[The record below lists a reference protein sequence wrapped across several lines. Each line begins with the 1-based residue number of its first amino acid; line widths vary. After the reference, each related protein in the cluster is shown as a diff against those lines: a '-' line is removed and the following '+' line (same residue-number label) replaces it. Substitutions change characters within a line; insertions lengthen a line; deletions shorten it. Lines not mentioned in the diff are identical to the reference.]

1 MEFKELEKGKISEVE
16 GKILTKWKEENILEK
31 TIENRKDNE
40 TWVFYDGPIYANAK
54 PGIHHV
60 FSKTIKD
67 SFCKYQTM
75 KGHKV
80 DRKIG
85 LDCNGLPI
93 EYNVEK
99 KLGINGKKDIEKMGI
114 DKFIEE
120 CKKNTAINIDEV
132 NRITDMMGQFIDSK
146 HPYITCTNDYH
157 ETEWYLL
164 KEMHKKGLIYNSN
177 KILPYCPRCGTELAK
192 FEVEQ
197 GYQEDSVNTVIV
209 PFKIKDS
216 DTYFLVWTTTP
227 WTLMDNVAACVNPD
241 LEYVKVSSMGYMFI
255 VAKSLANKVLGDDYE
270 VLETYK
276 GTDLVGIKYE
286 QLLPF
291 AKVTDGKS
299 FEVVADSYVT
309 DEDGTGIVHIAP
321 AYGEDDNRV
330 CKENK
335 IGWTQNVNLAG
346 KYTIGPWEGRLVTD
360 PELEIEIIKYLKEQD
375 KLFKKIKI
383 THKYPHCW
391 RCKSPLIYY
400 AKSAW
405 YIKTTEYKDKIIE
418 ENNKIKWHPDYVGT
432 KRFGN
437 WLNNMVDWG
446 ISRNR
451 YWGCPLPFWVCD
463 ECGEFEVVGSREELI
478 ERANEELKYEDIDL
492 HRPYV
497 DNITIKC
504 QHCGKTMHRVKDVI
518 DVWFDSGSMP
528 YAQCHYPFENKE
540 WFHKHFPADFIAEGV
555 DQTRGWFYTLLV
567 ISTIIS
573 GQSSFKNVVV
583 NDMMLDSNGKK
594 MSKSTGNIIDPI
606 KIMEEYGADTVRW
619 YMLYASPVWTPLKF
633 DVEGLKEVHSK
644 FFNPLRNS
652 YNFFAIYA
660 NADKITDINTCRVEY
675 NDREDIDKW
684 LLSKYN
690 KLIKEVTEAYDEYD
704 LNKVVKLITD
714 FTSIDLSNWYI
725 RRNRDRFWDNLMT
738 TSKKSVYMT
747 TYEVLEGLSK
757 LIAPIASYTAEE
769 IYTNLTGNISVHLSD
784 FPICN
789 EELIDLK
796 LEEKMDLVRDLI
808 SIGRNV
814 REESKIKVRQP
825 ISEILLDKKKEKV
838 IGELT
843 SLIKEELN
851 VKEVI
856 YTDDLSTYM
865 NFMVKPNFKE
875 VGKIFGK
882 NIKEFSDK
890 LLELSNEDINK
901 LENNESIKMSID
913 NTTYDITKDMVD
925 IRISSKEGF
934 KAMVV
939 GNNFVILNT
948 VITKEL
954 ENEGLARETIS
965 KVQQL
970 RKTMNFDIT
979 DRINMYIDATS
990 EYKENIKDY
999 LDMIKDETLTINVY
1013 DKDGIEDKVNI
1024 NDYEVGFVL
1033 EKVSTK

>member
-16 GKILTKWKEENILEK
+16 GKILAKWKEENILEK

-60 FSKTIKD
+60 LAKTIKD
-67 SFCKYQTM
+67 SFCKYKTM
-75 KGHKV
+75 KGYKV
-80 DRKIG
+80 LRKIG
-85 LDCNGLPI
+85 LDTHGLPI
-93 EYNVEK
+93 EVNVEK
-99 KLGINGKKDIEKMGI
+99 KLGFKTKADIEKFGI
-114 DKFIEE
+114 ENFCRE
-120 CKKNTAINIDEV
+120 CNNATALNIDEV
-132 NRITDMMGQFIDSK
+132 NLLTDNMGQFIDSR
-146 HPYITCTNDYH
+146 HPYVTCSN
-157 ETEWYLL
+157 EFIESEWWLI
-164 KEMHKKGLIYNSN
+164 KEIDKKGLIYYGN
-177 KILPYCPRCGTELAK
+177 KVLPYCPRCGTELSAN
-192 FEVEQ
+192 EVGQ

-227 WTLMDNVAACVNPD
+227 WTLMANVALCVNPD
-241 LEYVKVSSMGYMFI
+241 LEYIKVSSMGYKFI
-255 VAKSLANKVLGDDYE
+255 VAKSLANKVLGDDFE

-276 GTDLVGIKYE
+276 GTDLVGTKYE
-286 QLLPF
+286 QLMPF
-291 AKVTDGKS
+291 TEVEGKC
-299 FEVVADSYVT
+299 FEVLADSYVT
-309 DEDGTGIVHIAP
+309 SEDGTGIVHIAP

-330 CKENK
+330 CKENG
-335 IGWTQNVNLAG
+335 IGFVNPVG
-346 KYTIGPWEGRLVTD
+346 KDGCYTTGPWKGTLVTD
-360 PELEIEIIKYLKEQD
+360 KDLEIEIIKWLKEND
-375 KLFKKIKI
+375 KLFKKIKL
-383 THKYPHCW
+383 THDYPHCW
-391 RCKSPLIYY
+391 RCHSPLIYY
-400 AKSAW
+400 SKPAW
-405 YIKTTEYKDKIIE
+405 YIRTTEYKDKILE
-418 ENNKIKWHPDYVGT
+418 ANKTVSWHPDYVGT
-432 KRFGN
+432 KRFNN
-437 WLNNMVDWG
+437 WLENMVDWG

-451 YWGCPLPFWVCD
+451 YWGCPMPIWICSS
-463 ECGEFEVVGSREELI
+463 CGEKHVIGSIKELDDMKVG
-478 ERANEELKYEDIDL
+478 DIDVKNMEL
-492 HRPYV
+492 HRPYIDEV
-497 DNITIKC
+497 HIKC
-504 QHCGKTMHRVKDVI
+504 PKCNGIMNRVTDVM
-518 DVWFDSGSMP
+518 DVWFDSGAMP
-528 YAQCHYPFENKE
+528 YAQFHYPFENKE
-540 WFHKHFPADFIAEGV
+540 LFESQFPADFIAEGV
-555 DQTRGWFYTLLV
+555 DQTRGWFNSLIC
-567 ISTIIS
+567 ISTIVS
-573 GQSSFKNVVV
+573 GVSSFKNVVV
-583 NDMMLDSNGKK
+583 NDMVLDSNGKK

-784 FPICN
+784 FPVCN

-901 LENNESIKMSID
+901 LENNETIKMSID